1 MCWRAGCSG
10 SIKKVVEKID
20 GVTECD
26 PDHSTGAAPAPPR
39 RPPFLPGFLC
49 VWAAA
54 PAQNTAGCFGVSW
67 LTA

>member
-1 MCWRAGCSG
+1 MTLITAQ
-10 SIKKVVEKID
+10 VL
-20 GVTECD
+20 
-26 PDHSTGAAPAPPR
+26 PLPPPR